1 MKKLLITFATLI
13 IIMAHFAPC
22 FSQNTKTVSS
32 SYMKCTSF
40 HVTKP
45 LREIA
50 NSDMKTSGYKEEIGD
65 TPGKHPAPD
74 FHPKNSYPPDP
85 LVQQT
90 PGTLTL
96 DTPLVNFEGGNWA
109 YRPDANGAAGP
120 NHYVQGV
127 NLCNYNI
134 YDKTGTL
141 LLSTDMSVLGGSCSD
156 DPIVM
161 YDKFADRWVVTDVT
175 YSYMNLSIAVS
186 TSPDPT
192 GSYYVYTFAYPV
204 MPDFPKYSVWADGY
218 YATYRNINNDTVGIS
233 VLERNRMLNGDP
245 GAGIILAK
253 FPNGSSPPYNVV
265 NRNSQLPGS
274 PKILTCDGALP
285 PYGTPAYLMYY
296 TNVNMGE
303 ASNSIMIYQLNTDT
317 LNKTCVISFVDSLA
331 TAPFNG
337 YFAGYSF
344 GGNIVEPGGQ
354 GVWSLEGPFQFRAPY
369 LRFTG
374 YNSVVLCNTV
384 NLGGMIAGVRWYEL
398 RQNDTTKAWS
408 IYQQSTYGP
417 ADGISRWNSSIC
429 MDLNGNISIAYNVTN
444 STNLYPGIRY
454 TGRLASDP
462 LNTMTFA
469 EQTAIS
475 GTYSFA
481 TQWGDICESTL
492 DPDGITF
499 WHTNQYIIDPAG
511 NTANV
516 RIFSYQL
523 TSPLTGTGGTP
534 QNQTELNVFHSDNY
548 LNVQVEGLPSSEKVV
563 VNLFDINGKQL
574 SAQWLTPVLNR
585 LEHKINIET
594 LPKGTY
600 LVRVG
605 NARFQKV
612 CKVVI

>member
-1 MKKLLITFATLI
+1 MKKNIALFLFLLATAGATFAQPAKKI
-13 IIMAHFAPC
+13 
-22 FSQNTKTVSS
+22 SS
-32 SYMKCTSF
+32 STYLKCTSF
-40 HVTKP
+40 HITKP
-45 LREIA
+45 LRELA
-50 NSDMKTSGYKEEIGD
+50 NAEMKTSSYKEDIGD
-65 TPGKHPAPD
+65 IRQAHPASG
-74 FHPKNSYPPDP
+74 FVPKNSYPPDP
-85 LVQQT
+85 CVQQN

-134 YDKTGTL
+134 YDKTGNL
-141 LLSTDMSVLGGSCSD
+141 LLATDMSVLGGGCSD

-175 YSYMNLSIAVS
+175 YNYNNLSIAVS
-186 TSPDPT
+186 TSGDPT

-204 MPDFPKYSVWADGY
+204 MPDFPKYSVWTDGY
-218 YATYRNINNDTVGIS
+218 YATYRDINNDTVGIS
-233 VLERNRMLNGDP
+233 VLERNRMLMGDP
-245 GAGIILAK
+245 NAGIIIAK
-253 FPNGSSPPYNVV
+253 FPNGAFPYKICNK
-265 NRNSQLPGS
+265 NSQLPGS

-296 TNVNMGE
+296 TNVNMGD
-303 ASNSIMIYQLNTDT
+303 ASNSIMIYKLVTDT
-317 LNKTCVISFVDSLA
+317 LNKTCAITFVDSLA
-331 TAPFNG
+331 TAAYNG

-344 GGNIVEPGGQ
+344 GGNIAEPGGQ
-354 GVWSLEGPFQFRAPY
+354 QVWSLEGPFQFRAPY

-398 RQNDTTKAWS
+398 RQNDTTKVWS
-408 IYQQSTYGP
+408 IYQQSTFGP
-417 ADGISRWNSSIC
+417 SDGISRWNSSIC
-429 MDLNGNISIAYNVTN
+429 MDLNGDISIAYNVTN
-444 STNLYPGIRY
+444 SSSLYPGIRY

-469 EQTAIS
+469 EQTAMT
-475 GTYSFA
+475 GTHSFSQ
-481 TQWGDICESTL
+481 QWGDICESTL

-499 WHTNQYIIDPAG
+499 WHTNQYIIDPSG

-523 TSPLTGTGGTP
+523 TSTLNNAAADVPKNQAELTAFCSD
-534 QNQTELNVFHSDNY
+534 NQLNV
-548 LNVQVEGLPSSEKVV
+548 LATGLTSAEPVV
-563 VNLFDINGKQL
+563 INLFDINGKEL
-574 SAQWLTPVLNR
+574 FGKWLTPVSNR
-585 LEHKINIET
+585 LEHKINVEA
-594 LPKGTY
+594 LAKGTY
-600 LVRVG
+600 FVRIG